1 MSFIDY
7 IARVSDRNGD
17 NENNGKNIPVL
28 IGHNA
33 AVFDIPILLRTSS
46 PAFLQAL
53 KKLNVHFAD
62 SLILA
67 KQILKEQHPALRVV
81 PSEQF
86 CRASLGSLYSTLFD
100 QSFPAHDALEDVKA
114 LQRVLFQSKL
124 ALTEEML
131 VSKSNVVS
139 CESAFA
145 HLQIHDRCYVRL
157 QTFSGNLYD
166 PVNDK
171 GIIKKAMANKIA
183 GSGIAYQDL
192 HGLFRQAG
200 RKGVIAI
207 LSMPPSTVRSTK
219 PRITRN
225 RRILNAICSFF
236 TTLV

>member
-1 MSFIDY
+1 MYPLPHPSPTY
-7 IARVSDRNGD
+7 R
-17 NENNGKNIPVL
+17 
-28 IGHNA
+28 
-33 AVFDIPILLRTSS
+33 SS
-46 PAFLQAL
+46 RRPCS
-53 KKLNVHFAD
+53 AD

-86 CRASLGSLYSTLFD
+86 GRSSLGSLYSALFD
-100 QSFPAHDALEDVKA
+100 HSFPAHDALEDVKA
-114 LQRVLFQSKL
+114 LRRVLFQSKL

-145 HLQIHDRCYVRL
+145 HFQNHDRCYVRL
-157 QTFSGNLYD
+157 QTFSGNDYD
-166 PVNDK
+166 PVKDK

-183 GSGIAYQDL
+183 GSEIAYQDL

-200 RKGVIAI
+200 RKGIIAI
-207 LSMPPSTVRSTK
+207 LSMPQSTVRSPK